1 MLENAVSVGSKN
13 TAEPLSLQQM
23 PSCELQEKRCL
34 ECQLWWACYKENDQK
49 LTTYFSQQ
57 VYFKQ

>member
-34 ECQLWWACYKENDQK
+34 ECQLW
-49 LTTYFSQQ
+49 
-57 VYFKQ
+57 